1 MSTLAKTSRS
11 TYANISSAL
20 RRPVARPAMPDRADP
35 TAEPI
40 VTRDG
45 RKLVLRHIRADDV
58 AALQRGFA
66 RLSRDEV
73 RLRFL
78 HPLNELPVELAVSLC
93 DLDPRYAVAWVL
105 ADPDDVADGEIH
117 AVARVHMDP
126 ATEQAEFAIIVQQE
140 ICCQGFGH
148 ALMLRTID
156 DARRLGAVEIWG
168 DVLLDN
174 AAMLRLCEKLG
185 LGHTTVAHNPGVRR
199 VTLAL
204 DKPRTC

>member
-1 MSTLAKTSRS
+1 MSTLTKTSRS

-20 RRPVARPAMPDRADP
+20 RRPVAKPAMPDRADP

-40 VTRDG
+40 ATRDG

-93 DLDPRYAVAWVL
+93 DLDPRHAVAWVL

-126 ATEQAEFAIIVQQE
+126 ATEQAEFAIIVQHE
-140 ICCQGFGH
+140 ISCQGFGH
-148 ALMLRTID
+148 ALMLRTIT
-156 DARRLGAVEIWG
+156 DARRLGAVEVWG
-168 DVLLDN
+168 DVLLEN

-185 LGHTTVAHNPGVRR
+185 FEHTVVAHNPGVRR
-199 VTLAL
+199 VTLVL
-204 DKPRTC
+204 DKPGAC